1 MTTIDSKTSTA
12 PDPEVI
18 RVRDLRKRY
27 GSFQAADG
35 VTFAVDRGEVFGL
48 LGPIRSP
55 EPRDPRTEPL
65 DPIPDRR
72 RIPTRGM
79 PAPDRS
85 GRGGGLGAQRRTKT
99 TGQTGIDAI
108 HECVPDRGARPRART
123 QSAGRRRLID
133 PDPSVACSPRVG
145 SDALMI

>member
-79 PAPDRS
+79 PAPIGVGGAVASVRNDARRQPDRPAS
-85 GRGGGLGAQRRTKT
+85 MPSMNACRIAAPGRGHAVGGQAPADRPGTNRCMLSVGRVR
-99 TGQTGIDAI
+99 DA
-108 HECVPDRGARPRART
+108 G
-123 QSAGRRRLID
+123 
-133 PDPSVACSPRVG
+133 
-145 SDALMI
+145 MI